1 MKYRQLTEEEISR
14 LLSRGCVAE
23 NWSSVTVGE
32 GFDPSAIY
40 NTRFSGKVI
49 LGRLSGKISIE
60 EGIEKQ
66 CGICNCN
73 ISGCE
78 IGDNVYLADIKD
90 LSNYRIEHDVAVCN
104 VGSLITT
111 GKSTFGNGTE
121 IEILNEGG
129 GRELPIFDRLSSQIA
144 YMTVL
149 YRHDKEFIERIL
161 SVIRSYCDTKRS
173 GYGLIE
179 SGARIKD
186 TPVIRNVLIGGYSK
200 INGALHLE
208 EGTVRSCREAPV
220 LIGTG
225 VVARK
230 FIILSGSVIDEGAL
244 IEKCFVGQGVR
255 AGRQLSAE
263 NSAFFAN
270 SEAFHSEA
278 CSLFAGPY
286 SVTHHKSTLLIA
298 SLVSFFNAGSGTN
311 QSNHMYKLGP
321 VHQGI
326 LERGSKTGSF
336 SYLLLPCH
344 LGAYSVVMGK
354 HYVNFDSS
362 DFPFSYITEEKG
374 RTELTPA
381 MNLFTVGT
389 RRDID
394 KWPARDRRKDP
405 DKLDLINFDFLN
417 PYIAGRIIKAIDILN
432 GLSEKTEKSQ
442 SSVTYKGLII
452 QRLLL
457 KTTRKYYEMAL
468 KIYMGNEMIERI
480 GDLDVTASV
489 SDLRNRLASGKD
501 AGNGDWLDICG
512 MFTPAEKIQE
522 LIDSVKTG
530 KANTVDEIHQS
541 LLSFFN
547 NYKRYAWT
555 WCAGLIKNQT
565 GSLPEN
571 LPVETLIMIIEDWKT
586 NAVKLNNMIA
596 RDAEKEFDKTS
607 RTGFGI
613 DGGIDVRDRDF
624 FAVRGDYDTNRF
636 ITGLQKDSQ
645 VIGEK
650 AGRLISVLEKLRQ
663 TMPDNKD

>member
-1 MKYRQLTEEEISR
+1 MNYRQLTEEEISR

-23 NWSSVTVGE
+23 NWNSVTVGE
-32 GFDPSAIY
+32 EFDPSAIY
-40 NTRFSGKVI
+40 NTRFYGKVT
-49 LGRLSGKISIE
+49 LGRLTGKISIE
-60 EGIEKQ
+60 EGIEKE
-66 CGICNCN
+66 CGIYNCS
-73 ISGCE
+73 ISSCE

-111 GKSTFGNGTE
+111 GESTFGNGTK
-121 IEILNEGG
+121 IEILNEAG
-129 GRELPIFDRLSSQIA
+129 GRELPLFDRLSSQIA

-149 YRHDKEFIERIL
+149 YRHDKVFIERML
-161 SVIRSYCDTKRS
+161 SIIRSYCETKRS

-186 TPVIRNVLIGGYSK
+186 TPVIRNVLIGGYSN
-200 INGALHLE
+200 IFGAGLLE

-230 FIILSGSVIDEGAL
+230 FVILSGSVVDEGAL
-244 IEKCFVGQGVR
+244 LEKCFVGQGVR

-389 RRDID
+389 RRDIE

-405 DKLDLINFDFLN
+405 DKLDLIHFDLFN
-417 PYIAGRIIKAIDILN
+417 PYIAGRIKNAIGILN
-432 GLSEKTEKSQ
+432 ELSGKTEKSQ
-442 SSVTYKGLII
+442 NYVTHKGLSI

-457 KTTRKYYEMAL
+457 KATRKYYEMAL
-468 KIYMGNEMIERI
+468 KIYIGQELVERI
-480 GDLDVTASV
+480 GDMDSLASV
-489 SDLRNRLASGKD
+489 TDLRHRLASGED
-501 AGNGDWLDICG
+501 AGNGDWLDISG
-512 MFTPAEKIQE
+512 MFTPAEKIKE
-522 LIDSVKTG
+522 LVDYVKTG
-530 KANTVDEIHQS
+530 QAVTVDEIHQC
-541 LLSFFN
+541 LLSIFN

-555 WCAGLIKNQT
+555 WCADLIKNQT

-571 LPVETLIMIIEDWKT
+571 LPVETLILIIEDWKA

-596 RDAEKEFDKTS
+596 RDAEKEFDQTS

-624 FAVRGDYDTNRF
+624 NAVRGDYESNRF
-636 ITGLQKDSQ
+636 VIGLQKDSK

-650 AGRLISVLEKLRQ
+650 AGRLISVLEKVKQ
-663 TMPDNKD
+663 KTPEAKD